1 VRPGHH
7 ALAFLVPFQPNPKP
21 VVFKRLTMN
30 STIQRTRPGF
40 TLVEM
45 MAVTTIIA
53 ILAGLVVVGMEF
65 AKQRQA
71 TEKAKVQIALLSKA
85 IEEYKVD
92 MGAYPPTSNE
102 AKSSNI
108 LFKYL
113 YWDSDDDS
121 EGIDN
126 DEDQKIYLRELD
138 PKNNKLGWTTG
149 TANSDTKI
157 IDPWGS
163 EFHYR
168 SALNSDGEENSECQ
182 NPDFD
187 LWSIGK
193 DGKTNTTNPSTTLE
207 ENQDDIR
214 NF

>member
-1 VRPGHH
+1 MRI
-7 ALAFLVPFQPNPKP
+7 
-21 VVFKRLTMN
+21 N
-30 STIQRTRPGF
+30 SRRHKLPAF

-92 MGAYPPTSNE
+92 MGAYPGLDPDTAADGKVSRE
-102 AKSSNI
+102 LYQA
-108 LFKYL
+108 LFKDGYD
-113 YWDSDDDS
+113 YTNSSSPAAAWDKAT
-121 EGIDN
+121 
-126 DEDQKIYLRELD
+126 KIYLVELD
-138 PKNNKLGWTTG
+138 PRNNKLGWVNKTT
-149 TANSDTKI
+149 SDTPDDELDI
-157 IDPWGS
+157 LDPWGS
-163 EFHYR
+163 PYR
-168 SALNSDGEENSECQ
+168 YRKGTNAQ

-193 DGKTNTTNPSTTLE
+193 DGKTNETNPSTTLE